1 MNIRKFF
8 KKENIFKITCHPTF
22 IVFIIFIISVLA
34 ANSLYSYY
42 VSDLYP
48 YSDPGIY
55 DRNFFMGV
63 LVNVNSSI
71 VDFFVLGV
79 VVFFIDN
86 FRNNKERLNDSLQR
100 LADYAAHSS
109 IELNL
114 RKLTLLKNAL
124 SSGEDVNIDALNLEG
139 ITLKNME
146 FKNQTLTGLN
156 LTGCKLENCIFINC
170 NIKAII
176 LIGTNGENVLFENCK
191 MNETKL
197 IDGKYKFLTFSNCD
211 LEKTKFRKAKLLQT
225 KFLNCNV
232 KDCEYT
238 YAEFE
243 RARIENLRNVDF
255 VELVKAANLNYL
267 DADPA
272 FVTNL
277 RVLDSN
283 IRP

>member
-1 MNIRKFF
+1 MSIRTFF
-8 KKENIFKITCHPTF
+8 KKKNFSKIACHPTF
-22 IVFIIFIISVLA
+22 IVFVVFIVLVLA
-34 ANSLYSYY
+34 ANQIYSCY
-42 VSDLYP
+42 VKDLYP
-48 YSDPGIY
+48 YSNPGIY

-71 VDFFVLGV
+71 IDFFVIGV
-79 VVFFIDN
+79 VVFFIDY
-86 FRNNKERLNDSLQR
+86 FRSKKERLNDSLQR
-100 LADYAAHSS
+100 LADYATHSS
-109 IELNL
+109 VELNL

-146 FKNQTLTGLN
+146 FKNQTLTGMN
-156 LTGCKLENCIFINC
+156 LTGCKLENCLFEDC
-170 NIKAII
+170 NIKAML
-176 LIGTNGENVLFENCK
+176 LIRTTGENVFFENCK

-211 LEKTKFRKAKLLQT
+211 LEKTKFRKAMLSQT

-238 YAEFE
+238 NAEFE
-243 RARIENLRNVDF
+243 RAKLENLRNVNF
-255 VELVKAANLNYL
+255 EELVKAANLNYL

-272 FVTNL
+272 FVRNL
-277 RVLDSN
+277 RALNSN